1 MPYPNEHSCRI
12 KNPSSFQKDSFK
24 RIEGGKKE
32 GKGPRDGKKLSII
45 IGRLKGET
53 TTKTQAFRYPIET
66 WTELQARTHCKEN
79 KGTFEAATKEKV
91 KEAAERLKKAIS
103 KK

>member
-12 KNPSSFQKDSFK
+12 KNPALFQKDSFK
-24 RIEGGKKE
+24 RIKSGK
-32 GKGPRDGKKLSII
+32 LAII
-45 IGRLKGET
+45 IGRLKGKT
-53 TTKTQAFRYPIET
+53 TTTTQAFRYPIDSY
-66 WTELQARTHCKEN
+66 TELAARTHCKEN

-91 KEAAERLKKAIS
+91 KEATERLKKAVS

>member
-1 MPYPNEHSCRI
+1 MPYPNFHSCRI
-12 KNPSSFQKDSFK
+12 KSPGLFQDGSIKTK
-24 RIEGGKKE
+24 EVGTKE

-45 IGRLKGET
+45 IGRLKGKT
-53 TTKTQAFRYPIET
+53 TTTTQAFHYPKDT

>member
-1 MPYPNEHSCRI
+1 MPYPNFHSCRI
-12 KNPSSFQKDSFK
+12 KSPDLFQDDSFK
-24 RIEGGKKE
+24 TIEGGTKE

-45 IGRLKGET
+45 IGRLKGKT
-53 TTKTQAFRYPIET
+53 TTTTQAFRYPIDT
-66 WTELQARTHCKEN
+66 WTELTARTHCKEN

>member
-1 MPYPNEHSCRI
+1 MPYPNFHSCRI
-12 KNPSSFQKDSFK
+12 KSPGLFQDDSFK
-24 RIEGGKKE
+24 TIESG
-32 GKGPRDGKKLSII
+32 KLSVI
-45 IGRLKGET
+45 IGRLKGKT
-53 TTKTQAFRYPIET
+53 TTTTQAFRYPIGT
-66 WTELQARTHCKEN
+66 WTELAARTHCKEN

>member
-12 KNPSSFQKDSFK
+12 KNPDLFQKDSFK
-24 RIEGGKKE
+24 RIEGGTKE

-53 TTKTQAFRYPIET
+53 TTTNQAFRYPIGT

-79 KGTFEAATKEKV
+79 EGTFEAATREKV
-91 KEAAERLKKAIS
+91 KEATERLKKAIS

>member
-12 KNPSSFQKDSFK
+12 KNPDLFQKDSFK
-24 RIEGGKKE
+24 RIESG
-32 GKGPRDGKKLSII
+32 KLSII

-53 TTKTQAFRYPIET
+53 TTTTQAFRYPIDT
-66 WTELQARTHCKEN
+66 YTELAARTHCEEN

-91 KEAAERLKKAIS
+91 IKAAERLKKAIS